1 MEVVLLGTGAADG
14 WPNPFCGCAS
24 CRTVLRRG
32 ENRAQTAALVDD
44 VLLLDCGPEVPRAAV
59 AAGRSLAGV
68 RHLLLTHA
76 HPDHVG
82 PLALLIRSWAGCGE
96 TLDVVGPAE
105 ALDLCRDWVGPD
117 DPVRWVPVTSGDEVR
132 VGDYDVRVLPAAHR
146 VMRDGDSVL
155 YEVAGREGRKL
166 LWATDT
172 GPLPASVLDL
182 VRGARYDAVFLE
194 ETFGDLADHDADHLD
209 LRTFPRA
216 LAALR
221 EAGAVVDRTDVIAV
235 HLGHHN
241 PPDLPDRLRPWGV
254 RVVPDGAVVVLGQA
268 PAREECPRRTLVLGG
283 ARAGKST
290 HAQRLLVDRDD
301 VTYLATGAAVDGD
314 AEWAARIAEHR
325 ASRPASWR
333 TVETDDVAA
342 ALRVATVPVLVD
354 CLGTWLTRRID
365 ARGAWSDESCW
376 VTVQSDV
383 EDLLGAWRAATVPV
397 VAVSNEVGSGVVP
410 ATASGRRFRDLLG
423 RLNAAVAA
431 ESESVVLV
439 VAGRP
444 VPLR

>member
-24 CRTVLRRG
+24 CLTVLRRG

-59 AAGRSLAGV
+59 AAGRTLAGV

-82 PLALLIRSWAGCGE
+82 PLALLMRSWAGRRE
-96 TLDVVGPAE
+96 PLDVVGPAE

-117 DPVRWVPVTSGDEVR
+117 DPVRWVPVAPGDAVR
-132 VGDYDVRVLPAAHR
+132 VGSYDVRVLPAAHR
-146 VMRDGDSVL
+146 VMREGDSVL
-155 YEVAGREGRKL
+155 YEIGGRGGRKL

-172 GPLPASVLDL
+172 GPFPASVLDS

-194 ETFGDLADHDADHLD
+194 ETFGDLGDHDDDHLD

-221 EAGAVVDRTDVIAV
+221 EAGAIVDGTDVIAV

-241 PPDLPDRLRPWGV
+241 PADLPDRLRPWGV
-254 RVVPDGAVVVLGQA
+254 RVVPDGTVVSLGQA
-268 PAREECPRRTLVLGG
+268 PVRDESPRRTLVLGG

-290 HAQRLLVDRDD
+290 HAQRMLADRDD
-301 VTYLATGAAVDGD
+301 VTYLATGEVVDGD
-314 AEWAARIAEHR
+314 AEWAARIAAHR
-325 ASRPASWR
+325 ASRPASWTGGADHR
-333 TVETDDVAA
+333 
-342 ALRVATVPVLVD
+342 
-354 CLGTWLTRRID
+354 D
-365 ARGAWSDESCW
+365 ARGGRGGPRAGGVGHGGVNKNARPRLTTHRW
-376 VTVQSDV
+376 V
-383 EDLLGAWRAATVPV
+383 G
-397 VAVSNEVGSGVVP
+397 
-410 ATASGRRFRDLLG
+410 
-423 RLNAAVAA
+423 
-431 ESESVVLV
+431 
-439 VAGRP
+439 
-444 VPLR
+444 

>member
-24 CRTVLRRG
+24 CLTLLRRG
-32 ENRAQTAALVDD
+32 EIRAQTAALVDD
-44 VLLLDCGPEVPRAAV
+44 VLLLDCGPEVPRAA
-59 AAGRSLAGV
+59 AHAGRSLARV

-76 HPDHVG
+76 HPDHTG
-82 PLALLIRSWAGCGE
+82 PLALLMRSWVSAE
-96 TLDVVGPAE
+96 PLEVIGPPE

-117 DPVRWVPVTSGDEVR
+117 EPVRWVPVAPGASLR
-132 VGDYDVRVLPAAHR
+132 VGDHRVRVLPAAHR
-146 VMRDGDSVL
+146 VIRDGDAVL
-155 YEVAGREGRKL
+155 FEVEAVDGRKL

-172 GPLPASVLDL
+172 GPLPEATLDA

-194 ETFGDLADHDADHLD
+194 ETFGDLAEHAPDHLD

-221 EAGAVVDRTDVIAV
+221 EAGAVVDGTEVIAV
-235 HLGHHN
+235 HLSHHN
-241 PPDLPDRLRPWGV
+241 PVDLPDRLRPWGA
-254 RVVPDGAVVVLGQA
+254 RVVDDGTVVTVGDRVPDGA
-268 PAREECPRRTLVLGG
+268 PARRTLVLGG

-290 HAQRLLVDRDD
+290 HAERLLVDRDD
-301 VTYLATGAAVDGD
+301 VLFVATGGPAGDD
-314 AEWAARIAEHR
+314 AEWASRIAAHR
-325 ASRPASWR
+325 ASRPAPWR
-333 TVETDDVAA
+333 TVETDDVVGVLRAA
-342 ALRVATVPVLVD
+342 TGPVLVD

-365 ARGAWSDESCW
+365 AAGAWMDETAW
-376 VTVQSDV
+376 GAVHADV
-383 EDLLGAWRAATVPV
+383 DALLSAWRAVRVPV

-410 ATASGRRFRDLLG
+410 ATAAGRRFRDELG

-439 VAGRP
+439 VAGRS